1 MTRNG
6 LLIPKKWWFG
16 GWFIIGL
23 PPLLKVQMHN
33 YAYMWATN
41 ISCFVYFSTSALFRY
56 VVVWEEYR
64 WATNVPMI
72 ANMFIYVGVTS
83 SHTSILVKFL
93 DSADLRR
100 CTFGGILPERTLIS
114 RYGKQQVECT
124 YLDTHRRQSFFLVR
138 LFRQPHWETGGRW
151 WII

>member
-1 MTRNG
+1 MVYWY
-6 LLIPKKWWFG
+6 LKKWWFG